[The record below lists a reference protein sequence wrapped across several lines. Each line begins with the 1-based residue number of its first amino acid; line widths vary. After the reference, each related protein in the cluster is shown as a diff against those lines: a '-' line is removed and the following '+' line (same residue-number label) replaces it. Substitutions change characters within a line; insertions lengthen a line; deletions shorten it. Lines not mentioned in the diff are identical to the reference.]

1 MATGTFLDEI
11 ALGRYVKGTS
21 PFHRSLP
28 AWKATLMAAIGVSTF
43 WLNSATAFFLLGG
56 LLGLLARACG
66 IPARLFWRSLRPVAL
81 LALFTVFIGAYF
93 RSGGSTWDS
102 SFAFTWSGLHEGGL
116 FAARLFLITLL
127 TTLFFLSTPPG
138 QTVRLGI
145 QVLTPLRLLGI
156 TREELSLLVHLA
168 YRFVP
173 LLCREVEE
181 MILGRKARG
190 LPLPTSWIDRARVR
204 AQQLLW
210 LFIGALQRADTAA
223 LALEQ
228 RRVLESWTRDGD
240 ASAEFSGLG
249 GWQSFLLAGLTA
261 ALLVADSGML

>member
-11 ALGRYVKGTS
+11 ALGRYVDGNS
-21 PFHRSLP
+21 PFHRSQV
-28 AWKATLMAAIGVSTF
+28 AWKAVLFSFVGVATF
-43 WLNSATAFFLLGG
+43 WLTSATAFLLLGA

-66 IPARLFWRSLRPVAL
+66 LPGRLFWRSLRPVAL
-81 LALFTVFIGAYF
+81 LALFTIFVGAYF
-93 RSGGSTWDS
+93 RSGDS
-102 SFAFTWSGLHEGGL
+102 SWDGLVFSWQGLHEGGL

-127 TTLFFLSTPPG
+127 TTLFFLTTRPG

-145 QVLTPLRLLGI
+145 QVLSPLRLMGME
-156 TREELSLLVHLA
+156 RQELSLLVHLA

-190 LPLPTSWIDRARVR
+190 LPAPKSWWGKGRAR
-204 AQQLLW
+204 AQQLLS
-210 LFIGALQRADTAA
+210 LFVGALQRADSTA

-228 RRVLESWTRDGD
+228 RRVLESWTQEGEP
-240 ASAEFSGLG
+240 SGYFTGLG
-249 GWQSFLLAGLTA
+249 GWQSFLLLGLTA
-261 ALLVADSGML
+261 AVLVADSGMF